1 MPKVFVDGESL
12 SLYQIAKRS
21 GISKTT
27 ICRRYQE
34 GARTYTELTEINTI
48 VATPAGDIPVE
59 TIRKTPE
66 KYKAFAELRDRLRT
80 VSAHNSTAV
89 PRIRE
94 ALLILNKITVDD
106 FR

>member
-1 MPKVFVDGESL
+1 MPKIFVDGESL
-12 SLYQIAKRS
+12 SLHQIAKRS

-27 ICRRYQE
+27 VCRRYQE
-34 GARTYTELTEINTI
+34 GARTYAELTKINAI
-48 VATPAGDIPVE
+48 VTMPAGDVPVE

-66 KYKAFAELRDRLRT
+66 EYKAFAELRDRLRT

-89 PRIRE
+89 SRIRE
-94 ALLILNKITVDD
+94 ALLILNRVTVDD